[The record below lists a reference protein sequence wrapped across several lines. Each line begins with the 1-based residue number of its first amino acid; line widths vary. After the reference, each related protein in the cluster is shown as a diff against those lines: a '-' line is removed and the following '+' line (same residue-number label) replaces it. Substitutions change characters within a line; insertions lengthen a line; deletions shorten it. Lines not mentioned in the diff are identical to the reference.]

1 MELSVQMFNYLKLFL
16 AGIFVV
22 TTVGCGGNKVKTD
35 PNVKVFYPK
44 TEVIV
49 TYENREV
56 HRVSKYIGLNKLKEL
71 MASEKEF
78 IVIFSSERCSA
89 CKLTQ
94 KAIKQANLKTEVH
107 YLNIEEKWAFEIAA
121 LMEIDSVPLMLH
133 IDEKGSTKAQRLG
146 PGKIVTYLLTRF

>member
-1 MELSVQMFNYLKLFL
+1 
-16 AGIFVV
+16 
-22 TTVGCGGNKVKTD
+22 
-35 PNVKVFYPK
+35 
-44 TEVIV
+44 
-49 TYENREV
+49 
-56 HRVSKYIGLNKLKEL
+56 